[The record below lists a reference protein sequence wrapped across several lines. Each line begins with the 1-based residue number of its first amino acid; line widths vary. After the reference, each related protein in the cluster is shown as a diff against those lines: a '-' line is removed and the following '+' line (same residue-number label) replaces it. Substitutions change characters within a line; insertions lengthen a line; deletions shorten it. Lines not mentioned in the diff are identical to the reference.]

1 MSQLKVKFNWNLR
14 SSKCKEKTDIKQSR
28 TCTYVKH
35 LKESNVGKYYEL
47 KKKDADRKREAYVP
61 ADSLSD
67 LELEQQRKKWAKQ
80 KKEQREKQKRKRED
94 ELSQVVESIQDEPP
108 KKRFKDLNTE
118 ERKAYFREKMA
129 EKRKKTSKQKEM
141 VVRRKDRAT
150 KKASC
155 AGEQN
160 DVPSSSTPLNSEGS
174 PKPSSSRTTLFRAKK
189 KILLHMPKTPK
200 SYSRVCHDLLRS
212 GPANNQAKKKLA
224 FPEVMKENVKKVRTR
239 PTNKNR
245 AFLYQLG
252 KCVTW
257 KYGRRSLGLSWRTW
271 KAVKAEKDVKKM
283 HRRGKVIP
291 QATKELV
298 QDFWWSSDISRQLP
312 LKKRVKKNQAAFLF
326 EMSYMQAY
334 LKFRSAN
341 PTVRIGYVKFVALKP
356 WNVRRMGALE
366 RVVCCCQKC
375 QNIKLKIR
383 ALNQAATATGHREA
397 KIQEDDLAQI
407 SKITLC
413 KESDSNRPAAKCINR
428 ECTVCGVKKISEHF
442 REMKTNNG
450 NKTVKYEIWLRV
462 KKTKDVK
469 GVKKEITVTEP
480 VTKEATVGELID
492 LLEQGMVEISA
503 HLFRAAWQQKY
514 LKKAKTEMKPHSAV
528 VVIDFAENYS
538 CTNQDEVQSGH
549 WGDKPQATIHPV
561 MAFINKGNDHGP
573 FTHKAALI
581 FISDE
586 KKHDADAVATYMSIA
601 YPYLRKE
608 YGVTHVEEFSDCC
621 AAQYRCGKSFADFS
635 FYEHDFAVS
644 VQHNY
649 FESSHGKSSAD
660 GLGAVVKHRATVAVT
675 RRQATIRNAEELY
688 QFCVTN
694 FSDVGQSCFPAE
706 RKKYTSSARK
716 FFYVKKEDIEH
727 QRPSRAVK
735 SVPGTMKIHCL
746 KPTGQPY
753 QIETRILSCFC
764 QTCAINPAVGVCDNR
779 EY

>member
-1 MSQLKVKFNWNLR
+1 
-14 SSKCKEKTDIKQSR
+14 
-28 TCTYVKH
+28 
-35 LKESNVGKYYEL
+35 
-47 KKKDADRKREAYVP
+47 
-61 ADSLSD
+61 
-67 LELEQQRKKWAKQ
+67 
-80 KKEQREKQKRKRED
+80 
-94 ELSQVVESIQDEPP
+94 
-108 KKRFKDLNTE
+108 
-118 ERKAYFREKMA
+118 
-129 EKRKKTSKQKEM
+129 
-141 VVRRKDRAT
+141 
-150 KKASC
+150 
-155 AGEQN
+155 
-160 DVPSSSTPLNSEGS
+160 
-174 PKPSSSRTTLFRAKK
+174 
-189 KILLHMPKTPK
+189 
-200 SYSRVCHDLLRS
+200 
-212 GPANNQAKKKLA
+212 
-224 FPEVMKENVKKVRTR
+224 
-239 PTNKNR
+239 
-245 AFLYQLG
+245 
-252 KCVTW
+252 
-257 KYGRRSLGLSWRTW
+257 
-271 KAVKAEKDVKKM
+271 
-283 HRRGKVIP
+283 
-291 QATKELV
+291 
-298 QDFWWSSDISRQLP
+298 
-312 LKKRVKKNQAAFLF
+312 
-326 EMSYMQAY
+326 
-334 LKFRSAN
+334 
-341 PTVRIGYVKFVALKP
+341 
-356 WNVRRMGALE
+356 MGALE

-428 ECTVCGVKKISEHF
+428 ECTVCGIKKISEHF

-492 LLEQGMVEISA
+492 LLEQGMKII
-503 HLFRAAWQQKY
+503 RAPT
-514 LKKAKTEMKPHSAV
+514 KTK
-528 VVIDFAENYS
+528 
-538 CTNQDEVQSGH
+538 CKSGH

-561 MAFINKGNDHGP
+561 MAFINKGNDHRP

-716 FFYVKKEDIEH
+716 FFYVKKEDKEH

-753 QIETRILSCFC
+753 QIETRILLCFC

-779 EY
+779 EYVGEWKKTRLHLLEPKKDKVNKGKHPQKEQQHSSSDRAPLANTDGESNDETDGVCRIGDYVVVKLGTTSGKTKLYCAVIQNVHEGTKTCDIVYLKSHGRSYFTLDEMDIDTVGFECIVTSLKQPQVNKRDQYFFKVPSDIRLE